1 MEDIVKSI
9 NELNRKDIWD
19 SLSIV
24 SLFISALFLILTY
37 FLASRINKKIDKPI
51 REKQLKTVYELIE
64 VLQTTIFKFSI
75 IKPVKAYP
83 EEIKFFKIKTNK
95 FDKSLLNNEIVIN
108 KDDYTKLK
116 FIKYK
121 DNPFLPPKIA
131 NLLDKIDFDLIDNKD
146 LRKDDKSYTLIG
158 GSVEI
163 CIEHQLGEN
172 ILYKTNGIKT
182 FNEFKNNLI
191 SIHDEIAKWI
201 RNPKVKLNLK

>member
-19 SLSIV
+19 FLSIV

-37 FLASRINKKIDKPI
+37 FLARRINKKIDKPI
-51 REKQLKTVYELIE
+51 REKQLNTVYELIE

-75 IKPVKAYP
+75 IGINCVIKGNPI
-83 EEIKFFKIKTNK
+83 EIKFFKIKTTK
-95 FDKSLLNNEIVIN
+95 FGKSLLNNEIVIN

-131 NLLDKIDFDLIDNKD
+131 NLLGKIDFDLIDKKD
-146 LRKDDKSYTLIG
+146 LKKDDKNYTLIG

-163 CIEHQLGEN
+163 LIAHDSGED
-172 ILYKTNGIKT
+172 IIYKTNSIKT
-182 FNEFKNNLI
+182 L
-191 SIHDEIAKWI
+191 
-201 RNPKVKLNLK
+201 